1 MTDDTVVLSV
11 AGAPEALEDG
21 LQLAHVLLQEA
32 RIEPANVTLWKDQKL
47 QDLAAARTRI
57 DSRAREVAALALS
70 GNDPRRALL
79 TSEQVKARTEALPT
93 VQAWLDTLLHT
104 APMEVAIVGD
114 IPENQALELA
124 AKYLGSLPTR
134 PRHDPNLAPLRQ
146 VAGFTGPLERPL
158 DVETITPRAH
168 PILLWRCADWQ
179 DVRGRRLMLIA
190 SRILERRVLRA
201 VREER
206 GLTYSTMVY
215 SLASKVYPDTSAL
228 HVEFTADPDKVA
240 EAAALAKAVVERF
253 AAEGPNDEEM
263 ETVRKQ
269 LQNILGTT
277 YKEPRFWVDVLSDLE
292 YHGTQLADL
301 EGAIEKF
308 LAFSKDEV
316 VTEMR
321 KTIVPEHFAMVLAR
335 PKAQDLYPTN

>member
-1 MTDDTVVLSV
+1 MI
-11 AGAPEALEDG
+11 
-21 LQLAHVLLQEA
+21 H
-32 RIEPANVTLWKDQKL
+32 
-47 QDLAAARTRI
+47 AAR
-57 DSRAREVAALALS
+57 
-70 GNDPRRALL
+70 LL
-79 TSEQVKARTEALPT
+79 TPDQVKARTEALPT
-93 VQAWLDTLLHT
+93 AQAWLDTLLHA

-114 IPENQALELA
+114 IPENRALELA
-124 AKYLGSLPTR
+124 AQYLGSLPPR
-134 PRHDPNLAPLRQ
+134 PRHDPSLAPLRQ
-146 VAGFTGPLERPL
+146 VAGFTGPLKRAV

-206 GLTYSTMVY
+206 GLTYSTTVY
-215 SLASKVYPDTSAL
+215 AQSSKVYPDTSAL

-253 AAEGPNDEEM
+253 AAEGPSDEEM

-269 LQNILGTT
+269 LQNILGTM

-292 YHGTQLADL
+292 YHGTKLEDL
-301 EGAIEKF
+301 EGAIETY

-316 VTEMR
+316 AAEMR
-321 KTIVPEHFAMVLAR
+321 KTIVPERFAMVLAR
-335 PKAQDLYPTN
+335 PKAPSAAEERHITN